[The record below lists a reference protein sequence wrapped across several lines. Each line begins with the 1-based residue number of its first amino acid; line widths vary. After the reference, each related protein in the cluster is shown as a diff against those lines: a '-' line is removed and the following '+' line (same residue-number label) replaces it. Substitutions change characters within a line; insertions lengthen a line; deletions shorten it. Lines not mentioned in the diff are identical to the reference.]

1 MSHYNYRQIKHGAS
15 KHLRTICARVGHTH
29 QRMCRE
35 LGDLSADVPDPAQD
49 WADKGLTWQAFES
62 MRPALRGGLSS
73 RAIGGE
79 SGPLHLRDTFG
90 VCALELDAKLV
101 PLYRHMAQHADR
113 EAGAPTSG
121 AAATAA
127 AGPGAGGGG
136 AMSAA
141 EADAILTKHF
151 GR

>member
-1 MSHYNYRQIKHGAS
+1 MRAGTA
-15 KHLRTICARVGHTH
+15 LVRRVWGRRVGGCIGP
-29 QRMCRE
+29 RPPRI
-35 LGDLSADVPDPAQD
+35 G
-49 WADKGLTWQAFES
+49 ADKGLTWQAFES

-79 SGPLHLRDTFG
+79 GGPLHLRDTFG

-113 EAGAPTSG
+113 EAGAPSG